1 MNIEQRELQEYPYEI
16 AETYR
21 CYTNIKEEDY
31 LSRVL
36 KLEEISQV
44 LVKTLC
50 AVNTRWFLASS
61 IADGNVN
68 AELERFQSPAHGNW
82 KDLFREVCRAISAS
96 DSVSPPPLVDAI
108 TKFYQAK
115 VPGGAESEVYA
126 AYKKVS
132 EMYGLQLDKKL
143 TSRRLFERLVELR
156 NKFAHGAPQ
165 ALSPAE
171 REDVANSFH
180 MMLHYLLR
188 GCHFLC
194 SYEVLFIAEV
204 NKKRGGFS
212 YSAKICRGFNIN
224 NETLFHPEET
234 SETIE
239 EGELY
244 ICSVDRKSSS
254 RPVITWAISLNP
266 YFVLASCTDCKR
278 EQVFVFNGRTGTS
291 LVYLSYQCSHYYNH
305 AGLSD
310 EFENIR
316 KLLSGEISRF
326 KVFSGHLL
334 GEALPEERAVLTLQ
348 QRLAAERK
356 AIQALQLISE
366 SSYEQAQ
373 ELADQ
378 ALKEDRDSFQANH
391 ALALIYIR
399 YEQLERARKHFEKA
413 IHLSPE
419 HRPSLLGL
427 ALVCAELSDLDA
439 ADKHLQSLLRVD
451 PTNAEG
457 RSLSLVSL
465 DAVVRISTTVD
476 PIRRQEAADHLVRRI
491 QNAERHRTITIHPY
505 LELLP
510 PWSIVP
516 RLPLPAVISCFLIAA
531 MSYAILALTH
541 IDSWSPI
548 FHFRMGIVGL
558 IIFLGLWYPFA
569 FAKLLRNYFTRLER
583 VALLPTDT
591 FQRWYLAQ
599 VAHFFG
605 VANLDEGR
613 GPQPVWD
620 GVGFSVDEPLILRLA
635 KLYPPEHLEKIN
647 SLKESY
653 FKTPMA
659 LERRLDELT
668 GTKISRAELE
678 ACVHS
683 SRSNWRGRQQRI
695 RMGVMSWWS
704 DVRAEWGL
712 IRWVLILTAI
722 GGTLNVLA
730 AHSYFSIKDPTI
742 LFFGPFEVYCVVW
755 LIPFFLGSM
764 RLVPE
769 IVKQPVR
776 YHIGLPLSLSLVVL
790 ADFYLVLAAFMTP
803 VNVFFFFQ
811 HFVWRTHIGATI
823 ATVGGFTLS
832 IGAFVIILFGPQFV
846 VAREFGS
853 LKQRKLREYAVSM
866 EKTFNTLLSDST
878 PEHFKEMQSQNEVM
892 RYITRNLPST
902 GFSPWSFVAFIVLL
916 LVNLGCFVG
925 YLIAIAQGYWPWL
938 GT

>member
-1 MNIEQRELQEYPYEI
+1 MNIEQQVLQEYPYEI

-21 CYTNIKEEDY
+21 CYANLKEEDY
-31 LSRVL
+31 LSRAL

-108 TKFYQAK
+108 TKFYQAR

-143 TSRRLFERLVELR
+143 TSRGLFERLVELR
-156 NKFAHGAPQ
+156 NKLAHGAPQ
-165 ALSPAE
+165 ALSQAE

-180 MMLHYLLR
+180 MMLHYLLK

-212 YSAKICRGFNIN
+212 YRAKICRGFNIN
-224 NETLFHPEET
+224 NQVLFHPEET

-266 YFVLASCTDCKR
+266 YFVLASCIECKR

-291 LVYLSYQCSHYYNH
+291 LVYLSYQCGHTFNH

-348 QRLAAERK
+348 ERVAAERK

-378 ALKEDRDSFQANH
+378 ALKQDRDSFQANH

-427 ALVCAELSDLDA
+427 AIVCAELRDLDA
-439 ADKHLQSLLRVD
+439 GDKHLHSLLRVD

-465 DAVVRISTTVD
+465 DAAVRISTTVD
-476 PIRRQEAADHLVRRI
+476 PILRQEAADHLVRRI
-491 QNAERHRTITIHPY
+491 QNAERHRTITIRSY

-510 PWSIVP
+510 PWSIVA
-516 RLPLPAVISCFLIAA
+516 RVRLPAVVTSFLIAA
-531 MSYAILALTH
+531 LSYAILALTH
-541 IDSWSPI
+541 IDSWSTV
-548 FHFRMGIVGL
+548 FHLRMGIVSL
-558 IIFLGLWYPFA
+558 IMFLGLWYPFA
-569 FAKLLRNYFTRLER
+569 FASILRKYFTKLER
-583 VALLPTDT
+583 VALLPADT
-591 FQRWYLAQ
+591 FQRWYLSQ
-599 VAHFFG
+599 VAQFFG
-605 VANLDEGR
+605 VANLAEAR
-613 GPQPVWD
+613 GQQPGWD
-620 GVGFSVDEPLILRLA
+620 GRGFSVDKQLLKRLV
-635 KLYPPEHLEKIN
+635 KLYPARHFAEIESLEA
-647 SLKESY
+647 SY
-653 FKTPMA
+653 FKDPNA
-659 LERRLDELT
+659 LGRRLEEMT
-668 GTKISRAELE
+668 GISVSRASLE
-678 ACVHS
+678 TCVQS
-683 SRSNWRGRQQRI
+683 AKSNWGGGQRI
-695 RMGVMSWWS
+695 KKTLDRWWS
-704 DVRAEWGL
+704 DLRAEWRL
-712 IRWVLILTAI
+712 IRWILILTAI
-722 GGTLNVLA
+722 GSYLNLLA
-730 AHSYFSIKDPTI
+730 ASSYFALDDPVI
-742 LFFGPFEVYCVVW
+742 LFFGTFEVYAVVW
-755 LIPFFLGSM
+755 LLPFFLGSL

-769 IVKQPVR
+769 IVKHPVR

-790 ADFYLVLAAFMTP
+790 ADFYLALAVLMTP
-803 VNVFFFFQ
+803 VNIFFFFQ
-811 HFVWRTHIGATI
+811 HYVWRTHVGAPIATI
-823 ATVGGFTLS
+823 GGFALS
-832 IGAFVIILFGPQFV
+832 IGSFLLILIGPQVV
-846 VAREFGS
+846 VASAFTS
-853 LKQRKLREYAVSM
+853 LKQRKLREYAVGM
-866 EKTFNTLLSDST
+866 ERTFNDLLSHYSPDR
-878 PEHFKEMQSQNEVM
+878 FKEMKSQAEVM
-892 RYITRNLPST
+892 RYITKNLPST
-902 GFSPWSFVAFIVLL
+902 GFSRGSLVAFIVLL
-916 LVNLGCFVG
+916 VVNLGCFVG

-938 GT
+938 ST